1 MQSKLDALYEQLHA
15 TYKAMPPRI
24 PKQGIIFEKLP
35 GKTAN
40 ANEHQY
46 RVVSGARFYQGGQ
59 DFCLDRKYC
68 HWPTSDTRLAGCGS
82 CGSVVSS
89 CSALSPTPCLVF
101 HLIPSPTPCLLHLM
115 PCILAGLE
123 PIARRETGE

>member
-1 MQSKLDALYEQLHA
+1 MQSKLDALYEELHA
-15 TYKAMPPRI
+15 KYKAMPPRI

-35 GKTAN
+35 GKTTN
-40 ANEHQY
+40 AEEKNEHQY
-46 RVVSGARFYQGGQ
+46 RFVSGARFYQGGQ

-68 HWPTSDTRLAGCGS
+68 HWSTSDARLAGCGS
-82 CGSVVSS
+82 CGAVVSC
-89 CSALSPTPCLVF
+89 CSVLSPTPCLVF
-101 HLIPSPTPCLLHLM
+101 HLM